1 MATTFNPLTGQS
13 VTTPDPVIA
22 GQPNASQ
29 ARRILGTAPTKKPN
43 PNTYRVSGLS
53 GVEQALRTVAPVST
67 TTATSN
73 TAGRIAGAS
82 GVENAL
88 GITGT
93 GADTTTVIKKDDT
106 EKDDTT
112 TTTTTTD
119 PIAKS
124 TDALTLALDK
134 ILADTLASYGLTGMA
149 NTIAQIRNLYPEATS
164 ADVSLMLKNDSR
176 FNGAYN
182 TRFAGNAMLKAKGL
196 PTMDDATYLKTE
208 REYYKIF
215 NSYGAGTLANQAT
228 YAKLISNGMDAV
240 DVTDRLSLAYD
251 HIKANPKAAMALQQ
265 FYPMLSTGDIVATM
279 LDPENQLPALKKKV
293 QSAEIGGEAL
303 KQGLSTN
310 LSDITT
316 ASNKYSNVTGG
327 TIGVNAIVGG
337 GNTVATSSEGYQK
350 IAGQLPTLEKLS
362 AISGKTLAQYGQKE
376 AEQNILL
383 GSAAAQ
389 EKYDAQVKAEQA
401 RLQGSAGTAK
411 GAFATQYLTR
421 QSGAG
426 QY

>member
-1 MATTFNPLTGQS
+1 MAT
-13 VTTPDPVIA
+13 
-22 GQPNASQ
+22 QPNASE

-53 GVEQALRTVAPVST
+53 GVEQALRTVAPVPTDPAKLAQFNVSQS
-67 TTATSN
+67 APVVEKPV
-73 TAGRIAGAS
+73 
-82 GVENAL
+82 VENAL

-112 TTTTTTD
+112 TTTTTTTTTD

-124 TDALTLALDK
+124 TDPLTLALDK

-251 HIKANPKAAMALQQ
+251 HIKANPQAAMALQQ

-389 EKYDAQVKAEQA
+389 AKYDAQVKAEQA

>member
-1 MATTFNPLTGQS
+1 MATTYNPLTNKM
-13 VTTPDPVIA
+13 VTTPDTIA
-22 GQPNASQ
+22 PRQPTASE
-29 ARRILGTAPTKKPN
+29 ARMALGTAPYKKPTASQREIILGTSAA
-43 PNTYRVSGLS
+43 PKNTAAPMAVGTDRGIDTLYGPGGTFGTNTSS
-53 GVEQALRTVAPVST
+53 GV
-67 TTATSN
+67 TTADGSATGS
-73 TAGRIAGAS
+73 TAASTQTASIAKA
-82 GVENAL
+82 
-88 GITGT
+88 
-93 GADTTTVIKKDDT
+93 
-106 EKDDTT
+106 
-112 TTTTTTD
+112 TD
-119 PIAKS
+119 P
-124 TDALTLALDK
+124 LTLALDK

-149 NTIAQIRNLYPEATS
+149 DTIAQIRNLYPEAKS

-215 NSYGAGTLANQAT
+215 NSYGAGALANQTT

-251 HIKANPKAAMALQQ
+251 HLKANPQAAMALQQ

-350 IAGQLPTLEKLS
+350 IAEQLPTLEKLS
-362 AISGKTLAQYGQKE
+362 AISGSTLAQYGQKE

-389 EKYDAQVKAEQA
+389 AKYDAQVKAEQA

-411 GAFATQYLTR
+411 GAFATQYLAR